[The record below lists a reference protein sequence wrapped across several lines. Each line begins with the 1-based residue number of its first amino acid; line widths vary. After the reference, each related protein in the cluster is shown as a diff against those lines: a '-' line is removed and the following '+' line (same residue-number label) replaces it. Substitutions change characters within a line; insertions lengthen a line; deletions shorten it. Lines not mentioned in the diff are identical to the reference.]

1 MGSSQAW
8 KNRTAVICGGS
19 AGLGK
24 ALALRLAQEAA
35 NLVIIGR
42 DPDRLKDVQEQALKL
57 GACSVCSLSVDA
69 RKLVD
74 GLPESETLRDV
85 LAVQGCDLL
94 INAVGK
100 SDRGFIEQLTQE
112 DLVSQFE
119 LNVLTSHAMTK
130 FCWSALCQSRGVVV
144 NIASLAGIVPG
155 PGMGGYSMAKH
166 ALVGLHRQWR
176 LESQSSGVHF
186 LLVAPGP
193 IARDDS
199 ADRYAELVKARQLDP
214 TSQNPGGGVS
224 LHRIDPVELSRQI
237 LRAAQERKSELI
249 VPGKVR
255 MLAMLMAIWPSLAD
269 KIIRKKMKRS

>member
-42 DPDRLKDVQEQALKL
+42 DSGRLKEVQEQALKL

-214 TSQNPGGGVS
+214 GGGVS